1 MKSASQVQG
10 IPDAESA
17 QLMLGGLVGH
27 SLEAAEY
34 LEAITLVF

>member
-27 SLEAAEY
+27 SLEAEY
-34 LEAITLVF
+34 LEDITLVF